1 MRKQLNR
8 LSVTMNVLTTD
19 KRAAI
24 IRALCEGNSVRSTG
38 RLTGAA
44 KATVLR
50 LLVEMGEFASI
61 YQDYAHRNLRCTN
74 VQADELWAYVGAKEA
89 NKTNAAQ
96 GDIWTYTAICAD
108 TKLMISWLVGPR
120 NGQSNDAF
128 MIDLAGRFSGRIQ
141 LSTDQHNAY
150 VSSVEKAFGYNGCD
164 FGQVK
169 KTFGS
174 VNEKRG
180 RGKYAKAQEVLRVE
194 RVPVFGEPV
203 MKDISTSYVERANLS
218 IRMGNRRY
226 TRLTNGFSKKAENHA
241 HAFSLFAFYYNYCK
255 PLSTLTKAANGI
267 QTTPAMAAGLTT
279 YVWTVEDI
287 IERLDPKRRLSR

>member
-1 MRKQLNR
+1 
-8 LSVTMNVLTTD
+8 MNTLTTD

-24 IRALCEGNSVRSTG
+24 IKALCEGNSIRTTG

-50 LLVEMGEFASI
+50 LLVEMGDFASV
-61 YQDYAHRNLRCTN
+61 YQDYAHRNLKCAT
-74 VQADELWAYVGAKEA
+74 VQADELWAFVGAKEA
-89 NKTNAAQ
+89 NKTNGTQ

-108 TKLMISWLVGPR
+108 SRLLITWLVGPR
-120 NGQSNDAF
+120 NGQSNDGF
-128 MIDLAGRFSGRIQ
+128 MMDLAGRFANRIQ

-174 VNEKRG
+174 VNETRG
-180 RGKYAKAQEVLRVE
+180 RGKYAKSQEVLRVE
-194 RVPVFGEPV
+194 RVPVFGQPV
-203 MKDISTSYVERANLS
+203 TKAISTSLVERANLS

-255 PLSTLTKAANGI
+255 PLGTLTKAAGGVH
-267 QTTPAMAAGLTT
+267 TTPAMAAGLTT
-279 YVWTVEDI
+279 YVWTVDDI
-287 IERLDPKRRLSR
+287 VERLDPKRRLSR

>member
-1 MRKQLNR
+1 MRKQLAK
-8 LSVTMNVLTTD
+8 LTVTMNSLTTE

-24 IRALCEGNSVRSTG
+24 IRALCEGNSVRATG

-61 YQDYAHRNLRCTN
+61 YQDYAHRNLSCTN
-74 VQADELWAYVGAKEA
+74 VQADELWAFVGAKEA
-89 NKTNAAQ
+89 NKTKDSQ
-96 GDIWTYTAICAD
+96 GDIWTYTALCAD
-108 TKLMISWLVGPR
+108 TKLLITWLVGPR
-120 NGQSNDAF
+120 NGQSNDGF
-128 MIDLAGRFSGRIQ
+128 MMDLAGRFAGRIQ

-169 KTFGS
+169 KTLGS

-180 RGKYAKAQEVLRVE
+180 RGSWAKSPEVVRIDRV
-194 RVPVFGEPV
+194 RVFGEPV
-203 MKDISTSYVERANLS
+203 MKDVSTSYVERANLS
-218 IRMGNRRY
+218 IRMGNRRF

-255 PLSTLTKAANGI
+255 PLSTLTKEAKGI

-287 IERLDPKRRLSR
+287 IDRLDPKRRLSR